1 MCSNVD
7 PVVHDNFNTKIYT
20 IYNYVFT
27 TMKIGGKTNLLNNV
41 TLLRGGVKKSG
52 TFVVEV
58 PLFCGNSVYLE
69 SPDTEK

>member
-52 TFVVEV
+52 TVKIV
-58 PLFCGNSVYLE
+58 
-69 SPDTEK
+69 